1 MSLLRGFGIETGL
14 GRFYE
19 EGVYSLVL
27 LYNKLTVK
35 ITQYLKPFELSPG
48 KFNILMIVKHQG
60 AEEGISQVDVS
71 KRLLVTPA
79 NMTKLITKLEAVKLI
94 SREASAQDRRFNVVK
109 ITDKGSRL
117 LDQIW
122 PGYDAILRDFYQVNS
137 HADQK
142 KMAEMLIHW
151 AVKVA

>member
-1 MSLLRGFGIETGL
+1 MSILKGFGIETGM

-19 EGVYSLVL
+19 EGIYGLVL
-27 LYNKLTVK
+27 LYNKLTAK

-60 AEEGISQVDVS
+60 GREGISQVEVS

-79 NMTKLITKLEAVKLI
+79 NMTKLITKLEADQFITRQVSL
-94 SREASAQDRRFNVVK
+94 EDRRFNVVK
-109 ITDKGSRL
+109 ITDKGSQL

-122 PGYDAILRDFYQVNS
+122 PGYDQLIKDFYVVNTVEE
-137 HADQK
+137 QK
-142 KMAEMLIHW
+142 KIAALLVDW
-151 AVKVA
+151 ARKAA